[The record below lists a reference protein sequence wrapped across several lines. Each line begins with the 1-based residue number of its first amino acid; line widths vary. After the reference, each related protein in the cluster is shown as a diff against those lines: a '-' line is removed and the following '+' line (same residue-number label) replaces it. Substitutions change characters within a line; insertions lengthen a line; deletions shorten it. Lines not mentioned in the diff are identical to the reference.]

1 MKLYLSIICL
11 VLIASHSHGETNQ
24 KKARWYQINLTFFQQ
39 KPDSSLDEAFSFN
52 ELELDMADAIQ
63 LQNDNTFTL
72 ASSGMNAA
80 LALHH
85 ENVNGQAFTKQTISA
100 DWQEYLEKLDPVT
113 QPILYNTQWTQAVYD
128 QPNSLP
134 IYFESSTIKL
144 GQPQLKGVIEL
155 HVSRYLH
162 SKVHLQF
169 IPEKARHL
177 GETISLQ
184 QKRRMRSK
192 EIHYLDHPYLAALI
206 RIIPAAHPLDTK
218 ALEHSEGSA
227 PLESAL
233 NTKL

>member
-1 MKLYLSIICL
+1 
-11 VLIASHSHGETNQ
+11 VLIAGYSHGESAQ

-39 KPDSSLDEAFSFN
+39 KPDSSLDEDFSFN
-52 ELELDMADAIQ
+52 ELTLDMADAVQ
-63 LQNDNTFTL
+63 LHNDNTFTL
-72 ASSGMNAA
+72 ANSGMNAA

-85 ENVNGQAFTKQTISA
+85 ENVNGQAFTEQNISA

-134 IYFESSTIKL
+134 IYFESSLVKL
-144 GQPQLKGVIEL
+144 GQPQLKGIIEL

-162 SKVHLQF
+162 SKINLQY
-169 IPEKARHL
+169 IPEEARHL
-177 GETISLQ
+177 GETISLK

-192 EIHYLDHPYLAALI
+192 EIHYLDHPYIAALI
-206 RIIPAAHPLDTK
+206 RIIPAEHPLDIK
-218 ALEHSEGSA
+218 ALEHNENET
-227 PLESAL
+227 PMESAL

>member
-1 MKLYLSIICL
+1 MVSY
-11 VLIASHSHGETNQ
+11 SHGETTQ

-39 KPDSSLDEAFSFN
+39 KPDSSLDEAFNFN
-52 ELELDMADAIQ
+52 ELKLDMADAIQ
-63 LQNDNTFTL
+63 LKNDNTFTL
-72 ASSGMNAA
+72 ANSGMNAA

-85 ENVNGQAFTKQTISA
+85 ENVNGKAFTKQNISP

-113 QPILYNTQWTQAVYD
+113 QPILYNTQWVQAVYD

-134 IYFESSTIKL
+134 IYFESSSTTL

-162 SKVHLQF
+162 SKIDLQF
-169 IPEKARHL
+169 IPKEARNL

-184 QKRRMRSK
+184 QKRRMRSR

-206 RIIPAAHPLDTK
+206 RIIPTEHPLDAK
-218 ALEHSEGSA
+218 ALEHNENEA